1 MLSEK
6 PWKPDLVLRLFMAL
20 FFSMLLGVLIV
31 SGYQS
36 LVGDKGKGGDFL
48 IFVVGVFSFHG
59 VAFVLVD
66 VFLRQHQISW
76 GDAFGFTQPRLGRTI
91 YLAVVFGIG
100 ILPIA
105 WSLMWVSS
113 TILNWAGVTVE
124 PQAAIRVMQKL
135 QQHQLVWHGMATILI
150 APVAEELIFR
160 GILYPAIKQH
170 GYHKLALWG
179 TSLIF
184 ALIHGSLALVVPLTV
199 LAIILTLLYETTRN
213 LLSAIVTHCLFNA
226 VNFFIL
232 ISQLR
237 NQGAI

>member
-91 YLAVVFGIG
+91 YLAVLRRIR
-100 ILPIA
+100 LSP
-105 WSLMWVSS
+105 
-113 TILNWAGVTVE
+113 
-124 PQAAIRVMQKL
+124 AASR
-135 QQHQLVWHGMATILI
+135 
-150 APVAEELIFR
+150 R
-160 GILYPAIKQH
+160 G
-170 GYHKLALWG
+170 
-179 TSLIF
+179 
-184 ALIHGSLALVVPLTV
+184 
-199 LAIILTLLYETTRN
+199 
-213 LLSAIVTHCLFNA
+213 
-226 VNFFIL
+226 
-232 ISQLR
+232 
-237 NQGAI
+237 